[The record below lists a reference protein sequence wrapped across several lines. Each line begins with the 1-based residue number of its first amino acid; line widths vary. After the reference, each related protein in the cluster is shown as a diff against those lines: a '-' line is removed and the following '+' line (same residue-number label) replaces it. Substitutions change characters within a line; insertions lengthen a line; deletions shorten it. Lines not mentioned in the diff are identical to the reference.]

1 MKKFLLLLLCMAM
14 LLSVVACGAQ
24 EETAAPK
31 EETSAPAEEAAD
43 DAPATE
49 EKEEVTNTGYEGNG
63 MIVSAE
69 PTGIVSAKDSMI
81 VVVPA
86 DPGSMD
92 PHDNVA
98 QNKHQ
103 STRNIY
109 ETLVVY
115 DDNGKLIPWLAE
127 SWEYEDDCTINFKI
141 REGVKF
147 HNGEELKASDVIF
160 TLNRLVNDNTVAAMQ
175 VNKVDFSKTVATGD
189 YTFTLVT
196 VEPYAIQI
204 AMLENPLCGII
215 SEKAYTESNGDFFK
229 APIGTGPYKV
239 VEYRSGDSLIL
250 EGFDDYWIEGQ
261 PYVKNV
267 TLRYVADA
275 SSRVIEAESG
285 NADIVY
291 EITATNVDR
300 VRADENINLVS
311 AMGANT
317 SYLYMNQAKAPF
329 DNELVRQ
336 AVWYAVDI
344 PQAVE
349 VAYGSFGK
357 LADGVISPGID
368 GRHPDMTSFFPARDV
383 EKAKQL
389 LAEAGYADGFE
400 TSISCNSSDQQRKDF
415 CEVIQAQLA
424 EVGISVSIDVMDS
437 TVWSSSL
444 SAGEGFMTI
453 YGLTASTGEAGRVLF
468 RWLPDTSEWPLT
480 SWESQEYY
488 DLINDALTTTDTD
501 ARNELYYDCQEMLM
515 DNYVVLPV
523 WHKELNAACQL
534 DVKGFRIT
542 PSYEQHYL
550 QFVYFE

>member
-239 VEYRSGDSLIL
+239 VEYRSRDSLML
-250 EGFDDYWIEGQ
+250 G
-261 PYVKNV
+261 
-267 TLRYVADA
+267 RCDA
-275 SSRVIEAESG
+275 
-285 NADIVY
+285 
-291 EITATNVDR
+291 
-300 VRADENINLVS
+300 
-311 AMGANT
+311 
-317 SYLYMNQAKAPF
+317 
-329 DNELVRQ
+329 
-336 AVWYAVDI
+336 
-344 PQAVE
+344 
-349 VAYGSFGK
+349 
-357 LADGVISPGID
+357 
-368 GRHPDMTSFFPARDV
+368 
-383 EKAKQL
+383 
-389 LAEAGYADGFE
+389 
-400 TSISCNSSDQQRKDF
+400 
-415 CEVIQAQLA
+415 
-424 EVGISVSIDVMDS
+424 
-437 TVWSSSL
+437 
-444 SAGEGFMTI
+444 
-453 YGLTASTGEAGRVLF
+453 
-468 RWLPDTSEWPLT
+468 
-480 SWESQEYY
+480 
-488 DLINDALTTTDTD
+488 
-501 ARNELYYDCQEMLM
+501 
-515 DNYVVLPV
+515 
-523 WHKELNAACQL
+523 
-534 DVKGFRIT
+534 
-542 PSYEQHYL
+542 
-550 QFVYFE
+550 